1 MTSKRNAADDASG
14 VRTQGASQPLIRI
27 AQIAL
32 DLPIPRLFDYL
43 APELTTADIG
53 CRVRVPFGRKHLIGV
68 VLQLGSDS
76 AHAHDKL
83 KPITAIYR
91 DTPPL
96 PAELLRL
103 LRFCSQYYHYPLG
116 ATVLAA
122 LPTALR
128 REQSVHA
135 KTIPTWQL
143 NPLGLAQCE
152 ATLPSR
158 AQAQR
163 ALFAVLRDGA
173 AHSAASLSASGSSYR
188 SILRR
193 WLALGWITQSSQPA
207 TLNAQ
212 AAAADVPPP
221 LTLAQRAAVT
231 QISAQFGNFYACLLH
246 GITGSGKTEV
256 YLHLVAEALQ
266 RGGQVL
272 LLVPEINLTP
282 QLTGVFQARF
292 PELEIATLHSGMAE
306 AERLTHWLA
315 AAQGRARIVLGTR
328 LAVFTPLPD
337 LALIIVDE
345 EHDSSFHQQDGLR
358 YAARDVAVMRAQ
370 QRRIPVLLGSATPA
384 LETWHN
390 AQTGRYALISL
401 PQRAIADAQ
410 LPTIRLLDTRSNRPL
425 DGLSSQLLSA
435 IEQRLALGQQ
445 SLIFINRRGYAPTL
459 MCAECGWSAACTRC
473 SARLVLHL
481 RDQQLRCHHC
491 GHVEPIVQACPDCG
505 NLDLKPGGFGT
516 QRLEDSLARRFPDAR
531 ILRVDRDSTRL
542 KDSWPA
548 MQQAIRANQAD
559 ILVGTQLLA
568 KGHDFP
574 NLTLVGVINAD
585 SALYS
590 PDFRASERL
599 FAQLMQVGGRAGRAS
614 VAGEVLIQTQF
625 PDHHLYQ
632 LLQRHDYAA
641 FAASLLAE
649 REASGF
655 PPFVHQAV
663 LRAEAPQIDTALA
676 FLQRA
681 KAAVAAT
688 ARVTLFDP
696 TPAAMQRKA
705 GLERALLLL
714 QSPSR
719 QALHHLLIAWMPM
732 LYKLKSSTVRWHLD
746 VDPLEI

>member
-1 MTSKRNAADDASG
+1 MSSASAP
-14 VRTQGASQPLIRI
+14 TALPARI
-27 AQIAL
+27 AQVAL
-32 DLPIPRLFDYL
+32 DLPVPRLFDYH
-43 APELTTADIG
+43 APELTSADIG
-53 CRVRVPFGRKHLIGV
+53 CRVRVPFGRKQLVGV
-68 VLQLGSDS
+68 VMQLSRS
-76 AHAHDKL
+76 STHALDKL
-83 KPITAIYR
+83 KPIAAVYH
-91 DTPPL
+91 DAPPL
-96 PAELLRL
+96 PPELLRL
-103 LRFCSQYYHYPLG
+103 LRFCSQYYHHPLG

-128 REQSVHA
+128 RVQPVQPKSV
-135 KTIPTWQL
+135 TTWALSEAGQQL
-143 NPLGLAQCE
+143 HEDAFPA
-152 ATLPSR
+152 R
-158 AQAQR
+158 ALAQR
-163 ALFAVLRDGA
+163 ALYAVLRDGQAHRA
-173 AHSAASLSASGSSYR
+173 ATLAVVGSSYR
-188 SILRR
+188 SVLRR
-193 WLALGWITQSSQPA
+193 WLAQGWVTQSSQPA
-207 TLNAQ
+207 RLNPIAT
-212 AAAADVPPP
+212 AADSAPE
-221 LTLAQRAAVT
+221 LTLAQQAAVT
-231 QISAQFGNFYACLLH
+231 QIGGQFGEFYACLLH
-246 GITGSGKTEV
+246 GVTGSGKTEV
-256 YLHLVAEALQ
+256 YLHLVAQVLQ
-266 RGGQVL
+266 QGGQAL

-292 PELEIATLHSGMAE
+292 PDIEIATLHSGMAE

-370 QRRIPVLLGSATPA
+370 QRKIPVLLGSATPA

-390 AQTGRYALISL
+390 ASSGRYALISL
-401 PQRAIADAQ
+401 PQRAIAAAQ
-410 LPTIRLLDTRSNRPL
+410 LPTIRLLDTRSNRPK

-445 SLIFINRRGYAPTL
+445 SLVFINRRGYAPTL
-459 MCAECGWSAACTRC
+459 MCTECGWGAACTRC

-481 RDQQLRCHHC
+481 RDKQLRCHHC
-491 GHVEPIVQACPDCG
+491 GHVERIVHACPDCG

-516 QRLEDSLARRFPDAR
+516 QRLEDTLARRFPAAR
-531 ILRVDRDSTRL
+531 ILRVDRDSTRN

-548 MQQAIRANQAD
+548 MQKAIRANEAD

-641 FAASLLAE
+641 FAASLLNE
-649 REASGF
+649 RAASGF

-681 KAAVAAT
+681 KAAAPDADQ
-688 ARVTLFDP
+688 VTLFDP
-696 TPAAMQRKA
+696 TPAAMPRKA
-705 GLERALLLL
+705 GLERGLLLL

-719 QALHHLLIAWMPM
+719 QALQRLLSAWMPS
-732 LYKLKSSTVRWHLD
+732 LTTLKSAAVRWHLD